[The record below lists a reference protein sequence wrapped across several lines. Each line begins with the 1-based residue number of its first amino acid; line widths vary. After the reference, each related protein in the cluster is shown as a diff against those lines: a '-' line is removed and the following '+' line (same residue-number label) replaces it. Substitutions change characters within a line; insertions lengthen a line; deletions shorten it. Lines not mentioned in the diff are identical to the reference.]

1 MEAPRIAVTGLGL
14 ITGAGD
20 DVEQG
25 WASVTAGISGI
36 RANDLFDTAELQT
49 DRAGLVTA
57 AQPPGVDRCYW
68 LAGTAV
74 REALRHSGLDL
85 DAADRDRGAVVVGS
99 SLGAMPTLEGLHADL
114 VHRGVLDAPAA
125 AACQLPCVA
134 DHIAA
139 AFDLRGPRVVL
150 SNACA
155 ASAVALGYAA
165 ELLWREDADFV
176 VCGGVDPLATL
187 SAYGFSALGALD
199 PRPCS
204 PMSAS
209 TGLTLGEGA
218 GFLILESVRH
228 AERRGARVLAEL
240 DGYGLSGDGHHQTA
254 PDPSGRGALAAMA
267 EALRTAGFGPGDVDY
282 LNLHGTGTPA
292 NDAAEPRALRMLFGE
307 RVPPASSTKSLTG
320 HTLGAAGAVEA
331 VASVLAVDRGK
342 LPPTVNTRG
351 VPQPHGLDIVPGRGR
366 PATPGVVLSNSFA
379 FGGNNASVVL
389 GRPGRQGAGPRQA
402 DAVHEVVV
410 TGVAG
415 LAGAAGT
422 TEELAAALATGQPCF
437 TGTQELPGGGRA
449 PFGRADAERAAR
461 GVNPSRAR
469 RMDPL
474 SLLAAAA
481 VADLHARHGK
491 PTRAEAEATGI
502 VFATGYGPISSVLEF
517 HEGVLRHGIHGA
529 NPTLFANTVVNAA
542 AGHVAM
548 LHRFRGYTATLAG
561 GTSSLQAL
569 QLASRV
575 IARGAADRIL
585 VVAADEFP
593 AQAVATQAALPGYAA
608 TPHVVPGGGT
618 GLVLSEGAA
627 AVLLERADTARARGA
642 RVLAR
647 VRGHGAAGEPAG
659 LGRLRP
665 DGHAWSRALRAA
677 LAEAGLAPGDV
688 DTVVSAA
695 GGHRVV
701 DLAQARA
708 LRRAGLDGRPVLT
721 PKAQLGETHGSAGA
735 LGLVAAL
742 TRPAPP
748 GKLLLSGC
756 AWGGSYAAA
765 VLDTDLP

>member
-1 MEAPRIAVTGLGL
+1 MGAPRIAVTGLGL

-20 DVEQG
+20 DIEKG
-25 WASVTAGISGI
+25 WDAIIAGIGGI
-36 RANDLFDTAELQT
+36 RANDLFDTSELQT

-68 LAGTAV
+68 LADTAV
-74 REALRHSGLDL
+74 REALSRSGLDL
-85 DAADRDRGAVVVGS
+85 DTADRDRGAVVVGS

-114 VHRGVLDAPAA
+114 VHRGVLDASGAA
-125 AACQLPCVA
+125 DCQLPCVA

-165 ELLWREDADFV
+165 ELLWHGDVDFV

-199 PRPCS
+199 PQPCS
-204 PMSAS
+204 PLSAS

-218 GFLILESVRH
+218 GFLVLETAGH
-228 AERRGARVLAEL
+228 AERRGARPLAEL
-240 DGYGLSGDGHHQTA
+240 GGYGLSGDGHHQTA

-267 EALRTAGFGPGDVDY
+267 EALRTAGFEPGDVDY

-292 NDAAEPRALRMLFGE
+292 NDAAEPRALRLLFGDD
-307 RVPPASSTKSLTG
+307 VPPASSTKSLTG

-331 VASVLAVDRGK
+331 VASVLAVDRGQ

-351 VPQPHGLDIVPGRGR
+351 VAQPHGLDIVPGRGR
-366 PATPGVVLSNSFA
+366 PASPEVVLSNSFA

-389 GRPGRQGAGPRQA
+389 GRPGRRRVSPRRA
-402 DAVHEVVV
+402 DPVHEVVV

-415 LAGAAGT
+415 LAGAAGDT
-422 TEELAAALATGQPCF
+422 AELAEALAGGQACF
-437 TGTQELPGGGRA
+437 TGTEHVPGRGEV

-491 PTRAEAEATGI
+491 PKRAEAEATGI
-502 VFATGYGPISSVLEF
+502 VFATGYGPISSVMEF
-517 HEGVLRHGIHGA
+517 HEGVLRQGIHGA

-542 AGHVAM
+542 PGHVAM

-575 IARGAADRIL
+575 IARGAAERIL
-585 VVAADEFP
+585 VLAADEFP
-593 AQAVATQAALPGYAA
+593 AKAVATQASLPGYAA
-608 TPHVVPGGGT
+608 GPHVVPGGGT
-618 GLVLSEGAA
+618 GLVLTEGAV
-627 AVLLERADTARARGA
+627 AVLLERADTARSRGA
-642 RVLAR
+642 QVLAR
-647 VRGHGAAGEPAG
+647 VRGHGAAGEAAG
-659 LGRLRP
+659 LGRLSR

-677 LAEAGLAPGDV
+677 LDEAELAPGEV

-695 GGHRVV
+695 CGHRVV

-708 LRRAGLDGRPVLT
+708 LRLAGLDGRPTLT
-721 PKAQLGETHGSAGA
+721 PKAQLGETYGSAGA

-742 TRPAPP
+742 NQPVPP
-748 GKLLLSGC
+748 GRLLLSGY

-765 VLDTDLP
+765 VLDTSPR